1 MDGKE
6 RGATGT
12 SGGFLEFVLGVA
24 MAIGG
29 AYLLTTRVT
38 VRTGHSSVWGANTFI
53 LTLLPL
59 IAGVGM
65 LFFGGRPR
73 LAKLLIFG
81 GAILV
86 LVAVVAN
93 LRIHFRPTTLF
104 ETLVMLFLLAA
115 GIGLIARSLRPARGG

>member
-12 SGGFLEFVLGVA
+12 SGGILEFVLGVA

-29 AYLLTTRVT
+29 AYLLTNRVT
-38 VRTGHSSVWGANTFI
+38 VRTGHSSAWGGSTFI

-81 GAILV
+81 GATLV

-93 LRIHFRPTTLF
+93 MRIHFRPTTLF

-115 GIGLIARSLRPARGG
+115 GIGLIARSLRPARAG